1 MRQLPKQQARQN
13 DTQCRDRVRIMP
25 LGAYSASLAAESPV
39 TIWRRVIQHGRRG
52 LRGKTAT
59 LGHQEAIRGD
69 TKSSVMMKSPPT
81 PAFIVAQPQLLFEF
95 FLVTLDDPAV
105 FGKLHQRLQCRVG
118 WQV

>member
-1 MRQLPKQQARQN
+1 
-13 DTQCRDRVRIMP
+13 
-25 LGAYSASLAAESPV
+25 
-39 TIWRRVIQHGRRG
+39 
-52 LRGKTAT
+52 
-59 LGHQEAIRGD
+59 
-69 TKSSVMMKSPPT
+69 MMKSPPT